1 VIRIPDPVRRTIA
14 IVALLFGIW
23 QCAGA
28 AYIQGKAV
36 FAQYLL
42 ECAWSD
48 SQLSGTPAKPW
59 PWADTAPVARLRL
72 ERLSVD
78 EIVLAGDSGRTL
90 AFGPGWSQSSA
101 EFGAI
106 GNTIVSGHR
115 DTHFAFLREVKI
127 GDEIEIEL
135 RGRRLR
141 YAVIETH
148 IADATASKLDVAGAV
163 PSIQMVTC
171 YPFDAVM
178 PGGPQRYVV
187 TAELTGEIK
196 I

>member
-1 VIRIPDPVRRTIA
+1 MIRIADNGRRGVAIA
-14 IVALLFGIW
+14 ALLFGLW

-28 AYIQGKAV
+28 AYIQSKAV

-42 ECAWSD
+42 ERAWSD
-48 SQLSGTPAKPW
+48 SQLSGTPTKPW

-115 DTHFAFLREVKI
+115 DTHFAFLRNVNI

-141 YAVIETH
+141 YAVTAAQIV
-148 IADATASKLDVAGAV
+148 DATVSKLNVALAA
-163 PSIQMVTC
+163 PSLQMVTC
-171 YPFDAVM
+171 YPFDAVT
-178 PGGPQRYVV
+178 PGGSQRYVI
-187 TAELTGEIK
+187 TAVLVAR
-196 I
+196 